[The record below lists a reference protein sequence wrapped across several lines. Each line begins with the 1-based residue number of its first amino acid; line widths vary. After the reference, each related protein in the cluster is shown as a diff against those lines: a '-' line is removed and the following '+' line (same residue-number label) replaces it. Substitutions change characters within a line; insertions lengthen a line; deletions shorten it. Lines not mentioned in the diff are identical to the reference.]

1 MLSQIKKWLAP
12 PVFPGDEEKNR
23 FARLVNILG
32 LYFALVVAIAA
43 LIFVPIFSVY
53 KALAWTILGLLMVV
67 YLISRQFLFQGK
79 VRLSA
84 GLFVLCAWG
93 IFEVVAVFSGGIYS
107 PALHVV
113 LVMIILISLL
123 IQERIGVVIFVL
135 SVLIGLVLAVLQNRN
150 VELPTWFVFS
160 PLARWFWYALALGF
174 AFGALQVIMR
184 NLQNALNIATQQTR
198 ARQDAEAILRQS
210 QARLQQAQ
218 NLAQVGVWE
227 WDPKT
232 DVTIWSDEMLR
243 IYGLTREEFTG
254 HGEDYINFTLPED
267 RSLQRENI
275 RRDFDRAAQFALAS
289 GEQVDIHPDPKDFRI
304 VRKDGAVRW
313 VRGDAVEIVDAQ
325 GNPLRMYGILW
336 DVTDQKESEQKIR
349 ASEARFR
356 AIVEYSHDGIIFLDR
371 QRTIVY
377 VSPSYAQINGRLPQ
391 ELLGQ
396 TGMQYVHPDDLDLTS
411 SLFADL
417 HLVPGKTVLAEY
429 RILHKDGSWRW
440 IETKATN
447 LLEEPNVQA
456 VVLNSRDVTDRKSAE
471 EEIIKLKLGIE
482 YSNDAIFVTDP
493 AGIILYTNLAF
504 EKIYGYTRQEAVG
517 NTPRIIKSGHLSPE
531 NYQNF
536 WDKLLGK
543 HSVSGEIVNKT
554 KDGRLLFIEG
564 SNNPILD
571 ANGKIIGFM
580 GIHRDIS
587 ERRLAEERIQI
598 SERKYRDLF
607 EANKDG
613 ISIFI
618 ISADRP
624 TGNFIEVN
632 EASYSMLG
640 YTREEMLN
648 LTPETLEPDLT
659 AAVLQLRQAQL
670 QSEGFVNFE
679 TALAH
684 KDGHRVYAEFVAQ
697 LIQYEGQLAVM
708 NIVHDLTDRKQRELE
723 LETIATLSEAMRTA
737 MTRGEMLPVIV
748 QQLVGLLNADSVSV
762 EIIDQETGDSVVEA
776 AHGTWEHLVG
786 SRQKKGTG
794 LNSMVSQ
801 TLKPYYTS
809 NLEKDPNLPGP
820 AWVSSG
826 MREIA
831 GVPLIAQGNLIG
843 FIWMGRRSNIFAA
856 QTRLLLAVA
865 DIAANAIHRSTLH
878 EQTQND
884 AAALKKAYDTTL
896 EGWARALEL
905 RDQETEGHSQR
916 VTDLTLRLARE
927 FGFDTS
933 DLIHIRRGAIL
944 HDIGKMGIADA
955 ILHKPGPLTEEEWEI
970 MRKHPQYAYDLL
982 SSIEHLQPAL
992 DIPYAHHEKWDGSGY
1007 PRKLQGEQIP
1017 LAARIFAVVD
1027 VWDAL
1032 RTDRV
1037 YRKGWPETKV
1047 RDYITAQSGI
1057 HFDPQVVE
1065 LFLKLVDGK
1074 PVN

>member
-377 VSPSYAQINGRLPQ
+377 VSPSYAQINGSLH
-391 ELLGQ
+391 
-396 TGMQYVHPDDLDLTS
+396 QYQ
-411 SLFADL
+411 
-417 HLVPGKTVLAEY
+417 
-429 RILHKDGSWRW
+429 RI
-440 IETKATN
+440 
-447 LLEEPNVQA
+447 
-456 VVLNSRDVTDRKSAE
+456 
-471 EEIIKLKLGIE
+471 
-482 YSNDAIFVTDP
+482 
-493 AGIILYTNLAF
+493 
-504 EKIYGYTRQEAVG
+504 
-517 NTPRIIKSGHLSPE
+517 
-531 NYQNF
+531 
-536 WDKLLGK
+536 
-543 HSVSGEIVNKT
+543 
-554 KDGRLLFIEG
+554 
-564 SNNPILD
+564 
-571 ANGKIIGFM
+571 
-580 GIHRDIS
+580 
-587 ERRLAEERIQI
+587 
-598 SERKYRDLF
+598 
-607 EANKDG
+607 
-613 ISIFI
+613 
-618 ISADRP
+618 
-624 TGNFIEVN
+624 
-632 EASYSMLG
+632 
-640 YTREEMLN
+640 
-648 LTPETLEPDLT
+648 
-659 AAVLQLRQAQL
+659 
-670 QSEGFVNFE
+670 
-679 TALAH
+679 
-684 KDGHRVYAEFVAQ
+684 
-697 LIQYEGQLAVM
+697 
-708 NIVHDLTDRKQRELE
+708 
-723 LETIATLSEAMRTA
+723 
-737 MTRGEMLPVIV
+737 
-748 QQLVGLLNADSVSV
+748 
-762 EIIDQETGDSVVEA
+762 
-776 AHGTWEHLVG
+776 
-786 SRQKKGTG
+786 
-794 LNSMVSQ
+794 
-801 TLKPYYTS
+801 KPYT
-809 NLEKDPNLPGP
+809 
-820 AWVSSG
+820 
-826 MREIA
+826 
-831 GVPLIAQGNLIG
+831 G
-843 FIWMGRRSNIFAA
+843 F
-856 QTRLLLAVA
+856 
-865 DIAANAIHRSTLH
+865 
-878 EQTQND
+878 
-884 AAALKKAYDTTL
+884 
-896 EGWARALEL
+896 
-905 RDQETEGHSQR
+905 
-916 VTDLTLRLARE
+916 
-927 FGFDTS
+927 
-933 DLIHIRRGAIL
+933 
-944 HDIGKMGIADA
+944 
-955 ILHKPGPLTEEEWEI
+955 
-970 MRKHPQYAYDLL
+970 
-982 SSIEHLQPAL
+982 
-992 DIPYAHHEKWDGSGY
+992 
-1007 PRKLQGEQIP
+1007 
-1017 LAARIFAVVD
+1017 
-1027 VWDAL
+1027 
-1032 RTDRV
+1032 
-1037 YRKGWPETKV
+1037 
-1047 RDYITAQSGI
+1047 
-1057 HFDPQVVE
+1057 
-1065 LFLKLVDGK
+1065 
-1074 PVN
+1074 